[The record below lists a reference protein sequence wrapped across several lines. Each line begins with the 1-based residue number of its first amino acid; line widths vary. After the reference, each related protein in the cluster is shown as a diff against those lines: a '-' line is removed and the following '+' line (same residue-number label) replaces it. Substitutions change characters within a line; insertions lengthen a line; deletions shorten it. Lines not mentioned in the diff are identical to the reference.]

1 MIRESGLVLLPCAV
15 CNVCQAEWGNCIKM
29 VHTHKCQDHRG
40 VSLISPLAH
49 LHRNERG
56 NTPHRQVLT
65 SAQCNLHCFLFT
77 KSIFTIN
84 FLLLCGFKAR
94 NKMAMSWMIV
104 VLCTRGICWWWA
116 NAILSISFLISAN
129 KRRGLHF
136 TSRDILDA
144 AMRPMIQLYHWS
156 YQFWTFI

>member
-1 MIRESGLVLLPCAV
+1 MSRSS
-15 CNVCQAEWGNCIKM
+15 
-29 VHTHKCQDHRG
+29 RG
-40 VSLISPLAH
+40 KSHFTFSPLMYIATREATH
-49 LHRNERG
+49 Q
-56 NTPHRQVLT
+56 QVLT

-77 KSIFTIN
+77 KSIFTII
-84 FLLLCGFKAR
+84 FLLLCAGVKAR

-156 YQFWTFI
+156 YHLWTFIWISWKHSKKRHDMTIRNEIILMFCIEIRES